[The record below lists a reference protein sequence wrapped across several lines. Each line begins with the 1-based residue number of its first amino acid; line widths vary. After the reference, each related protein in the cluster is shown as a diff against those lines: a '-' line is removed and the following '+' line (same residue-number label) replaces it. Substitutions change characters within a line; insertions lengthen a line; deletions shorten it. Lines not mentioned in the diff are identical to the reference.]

1 MAETSLPSGIPR
13 SGLSAALTLAIIVAA
28 LGYCVDVFDIVL
40 FSVVRVKSLTDLGIP
55 LGQQLDTGLLLFNIQ
70 MAGLLLGG
78 VTFGLIGDFSGRR
91 SVLFASILLY
101 SLANLVNATV
111 STIPAYAACR
121 FVAGFGLAGEL
132 GAGVTL
138 VSELMPASKRG
149 YGTALV
155 ATVGVAGG
163 LVAPW
168 VGRTFD
174 WRTAFVIGGVAGL
187 ALLVARLLVR
197 ESALF
202 EGVKRSGVR
211 RGDLRMFL
219 HGPRALKLL
228 WAFLVGLPT
237 WFLIG
242 IPVTLAPEVGKALG
256 VTPLPTVG
264 EALKWAYLGL
274 VVGDLMSGLFSQ
286 WVRSR
291 RWPILAFQIFGVVAV
306 TWLIQ
311 TRGLSAEAYERGCF
325 FIGLAGG
332 YWALFIT
339 NAAEQFGTNLRA
351 TVAVS
356 MPNLARGAAIP
367 ITLVFRA
374 LTPSLGIPAAIAT
387 VGAACYA
394 LALLG
399 TFLNPETFGRTL
411 DFVEE

>member
-1 MAETSLPSGIPR
+1 MNDPVLSPPLPRLGGARSL
-13 SGLSAALTLAIIVAA
+13 ALPIAVAA

-55 LGQQLDTGLLLFNIQ
+55 PGQQLDTGLFLFNVQ

-78 VTFGLIGDFSGRR
+78 IAFGLRGDRVGRR
-91 SVLFASILLY
+91 SVLFGSILLY
-101 SLANLVNATV
+101 SLANLANATV
-111 STIPAYAACR
+111 SSIPAYAVCR

-163 LVAPW
+163 LLAPW
-168 VGRTFD
+168 VGRTFE
-174 WRTAFVIGGVAGL
+174 WRTAFVIGGLAGL
-187 ALLVARLLVR
+187 VLLVARLLVR
-197 ESALF
+197 ESSLF
-202 EGVKRSGVR
+202 EEVKRSTVP

-256 VTPLPTVG
+256 VTPLPSVG

-274 VVGDLMSGLFSQ
+274 VVGDLISGLLSQ
-286 WVRSR
+286 WARSR
-291 RWPILAFQIFGVVAV
+291 RWPILGFQILGVVAV
-306 TWLIQ
+306 AWLIQ
-311 TRGLSAEAYERGCF
+311 TRGLTAAEYERGCF

-367 ITLVFRA
+367 ITLAFRA
-374 LTPSLGIPAAIAT
+374 LTPSTGIPVAIAV

-399 TFLNPETFGRTL
+399 TFQNPETFGRTL
-411 DFVEE
+411 DFVEK